1 MSLIVT
7 AQPWGH
13 LNAHATSMVVILL
26 VGVSSVG
33 LLLLLPHLSSP
44 MYRRMLDT
52 TRACYPSS
60 PTHLGH

>member
-13 LNAHATSMVVILL
+13 FNAHATSVVVILL

-52 TRACYPSS
+52 GAYYPSS